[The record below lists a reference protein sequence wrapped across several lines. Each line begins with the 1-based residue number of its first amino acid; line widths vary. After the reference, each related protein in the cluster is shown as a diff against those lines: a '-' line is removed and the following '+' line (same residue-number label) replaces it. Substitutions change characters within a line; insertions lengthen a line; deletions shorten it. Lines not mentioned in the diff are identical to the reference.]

1 MKKLLLLTVAILLS
15 NFSFATNHTVSTIG
29 MTFNPNALTINI
41 GDSVT
46 FINTGGF
53 HNVNGTTA
61 TFPNNPAGFSNP
73 TGVSSGWTYLH
84 VFTTPGTYN
93 YQCDPHI
100 PGMVGTII
108 VQPSSSPTITSII
121 PTNPLCYLDI
131 NGSAT
136 VSINQSNP
144 PIDLNVQ
151 LLRQN
156 SIGFWI
162 QIASSNSNVP
172 AFLLSH
178 NFVALGAGAYR
189 VDLKDAVTGVL
200 FDDAFFNLLE
210 PAKLRYGIYNWIHET
225 CTGDGL
231 DANSS
236 GSCDGQIMVN
246 ISGGTGNYY
255 WDRDTLNVWPILA
268 QHQELII
275 NDTLIKD
282 LCNAEWKIFITDDN
296 GCDGEVIL
304 GGTGTKMINSLVNT
318 SLAVTNIP
326 YGFANVSTDSTTCS
340 NSNDGQAKIPNV
352 PGANPLL
359 NYSWILDP
367 YLAPNSVIGLQ
378 SFAVLNT
385 IVDVGASTSILDTGD
400 YVLVA
405 HYADAASFGINYLG
419 CDAKKEFEI
428 LGPLAIQANVIVN
441 DVSCFEDCDG
451 TITLNVNGGVPA
463 SSGATYTYLWNDVL
477 GQTYNPAI
485 GLCAGSYTCT
495 VTDMAGC
502 SVISNSILVSEPNEF
517 IANIILDNAILCNGG
532 TGDLSITTTG
542 GTGPISSYAWSNGIN
557 GLTTTGLSGN
567 YACFVI
573 DGNGCS
579 ETSNYYLSEPSI
591 ISSWSAIIACDS
603 YTWEG
608 QTITSSQVLTHTYIG
623 GSVAGC
629 DSTHTLSVTI
639 NPIIGSSS
647 AIACDSYTWEGQT
660 ITSSQVLT
668 HTYIGGSAV
677 GCDSTHTLSVTI
689 NSAITSTIL
698 GNTQTVSLIQ
708 ETYVVSQS
716 IGSVYNWQLSGG
728 NIVSGQNTNVIDVI
742 WGNTSGTY
750 TLYVIETDINGCI
763 GDTVYLSVTVGA
775 ISNIENQIS
784 STDKKLLRIT
794 DMLGQETPYRRNT
807 PLFYIYDDGTV
818 EKRIIIE

>member
-210 PAKLRYGIYNWIHET
+210 PAELI
-225 CTGDGL
+225 
-231 DANSS
+231 
-236 GSCDGQIMVN
+236 VN
-246 ISGGTGNYY
+246 I
-255 WDRDTLNVWPILA
+255 D
-268 QHQELII
+268 
-275 NDTLIKD
+275 
-282 LCNAEWKIFITDDN
+282 
-296 GCDGEVIL
+296 
-304 GGTGTKMINSLVNT
+304 
-318 SLAVTNIP
+318 
-326 YGFANVSTDSTTCS
+326 
-340 NSNDGQAKIPNV
+340 
-352 PGANPLL
+352 
-359 NYSWILDP
+359 
-367 YLAPNSVIGLQ
+367 
-378 SFAVLNT
+378 
-385 IVDVGASTSILDTGD
+385 
-400 YVLVA
+400 
-405 HYADAASFGINYLG
+405 
-419 CDAKKEFEI
+419 
-428 LGPLAIQANVIVN
+428 
-441 DVSCFEDCDG
+441 
-451 TITLNVNGGVPA
+451 
-463 SSGATYTYLWNDVL
+463 
-477 GQTYNPAI
+477 
-485 GLCAGSYTCT
+485 
-495 VTDMAGC
+495 
-502 SVISNSILVSEPNEF
+502 
-517 IANIILDNAILCNGG
+517 LDNAILCNGG

-542 GTGPISSYAWSNGIN
+542 GTSPISSYSWSNGTN

-567 YACFVI
+567 YVSSVI
-573 DGNGCS
+573 DANGCLD
-579 ETSNYYLSEPSI
+579 TAHYYLSEPLILTISASNITVFDAKCKGDSLGETYIQATGGTPIPGIPGKYDYELFDVDSILINQQLALEAQFTGLSTGNYYVVVTDNNGCTDTTGIIFISEPNNDSYDETAMLNDGYAVVYPTGGTPTYTFIWDNGSTNQSNGINNSYQQILTAGANTFHTIIVNDANGCEVSDSI
-591 ISSWSAIIACDS
+591 IINAYSPTGLLNIKNINKELLKVTDLLGRE
-603 YTWEG
+603 TK
-608 QTITSSQVLTHTYIG
+608 QT
-623 GSVAGC
+623 
-629 DSTHTLSVTI
+629 
-639 NPIIGSSS
+639 
-647 AIACDSYTWEGQT
+647 
-660 ITSSQVLT
+660 
-668 HTYIGGSAV
+668 
-677 GCDSTHTLSVTI
+677 
-689 NSAITSTIL
+689 
-698 GNTQTVSLIQ
+698 
-708 ETYVVSQS
+708 
-716 IGSVYNWQLSGG
+716 
-728 NIVSGQNTNVIDVI
+728 
-742 WGNTSGTY
+742 
-750 TLYVIETDINGCI
+750 
-763 GDTVYLSVTVGA
+763 
-775 ISNIENQIS
+775 NQ
-784 STDKKLLRIT
+784 
-794 DMLGQETPYRRNT
+794 

-818 EKRIIIE
+818 EKRIVIE